1 MSDYDKYQLNYAHS
15 CFYWPVNSPISNLV
29 PEAVPVLSVTFF
41 SEFLLSGYEP
51 HCFLPRKRKNKHTK
65 KTKNQYKESEAK
77 ICIENESYDVTFQLQ
92 SSIPIRIFFISG
104 GYDTKLSDMTLKIN
118 GYREISTFLSH
129 F

>member
-51 HCFLPRKRKNKHTK
+51 HCFLPRKRKNKQTK
-65 KTKNQYKESEAK
+65 KTKNQHKESEAK
-77 ICIENESYDVTFQLQ
+77 ICIENECL
-92 SSIPIRIFFISG
+92 G
-104 GYDTKLSDMTLKIN
+104 GRGGRRAAGLAAHLMRR
-118 GYREISTFLSH
+118 G
-129 F
+129 